1 MHVSI
6 VRFLVRYG
14 NTIQIRMEQ
23 FGDILIRHIVIE
35 RPSDA
40 KFFGQILD
48 VANSIARTMD
58 AAGDIPLC
66 VPKV

>member
-6 VRFLVRYG
+6 VRFLVMYG
-14 NTIQIRMEQ
+14 STIQIRMEQ

-40 KFFGQILD
+40 KIFGQILD
-48 VANSIARTMD
+48 VGTMD